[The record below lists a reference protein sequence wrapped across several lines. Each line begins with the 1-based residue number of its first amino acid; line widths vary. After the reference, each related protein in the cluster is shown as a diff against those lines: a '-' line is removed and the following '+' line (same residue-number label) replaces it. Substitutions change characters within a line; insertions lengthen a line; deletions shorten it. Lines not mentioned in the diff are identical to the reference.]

1 MRRVAACRAEPTS
14 PACRSV
20 SRGTYIPPHAGW
32 LWCAEKVLRAETS
45 GNRITATESWLPAGP
60 QGHAGVV
67 TIKKGPE
74 FRAFLVCQSQ
84 QREQKRPRAP
94 VDSFLGKFGDEGL
107 D

>member
-1 MRRVAACRAEPTS
+1 MFNSCYGISET
-14 PACRSV
+14 
-20 SRGTYIPPHAGW
+20 PPHLVLTVLRHLVRTVGVAQKNI
-32 LWCAEKVLRAETS
+32 EKVLRAETS
-45 GNRITATESWLPAGP
+45 GNRIAATESWFPAGP